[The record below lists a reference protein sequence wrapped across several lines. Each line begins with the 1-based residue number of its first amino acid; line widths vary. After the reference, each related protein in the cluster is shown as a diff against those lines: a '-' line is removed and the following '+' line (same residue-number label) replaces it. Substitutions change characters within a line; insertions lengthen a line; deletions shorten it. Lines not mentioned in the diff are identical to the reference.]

1 MNYFELFELP
11 VSLQVDKDSLS
22 KKYFELQ
29 RKYHPDYFLNAS
41 EEEQAEVLEKSSMI
55 NRGYKIFQN
64 SDETIKYVLQM
75 KGLLEEEEK
84 YELPAAFL
92 MEMMELNES
101 LMDTDGSSFEEMETK
116 VSQLEK
122 QLYDNIRN
130 IVEYYNDT
138 NTTTEQLL
146 LVKDYY
152 FKKKYLRRI
161 LERMEGMRNIADQK

>member
-1 MNYFELFELP
+1 
-11 VSLQVDKDSLS
+11 
-22 KKYFELQ
+22 
-29 RKYHPDYFLNAS
+29 
-41 EEEQAEVLEKSSMI
+41 
-55 NRGYKIFQN
+55 
-64 SDETIKYVLQM
+64 
-75 KGLLEEEEK
+75 
-84 YELPAAFL
+84 